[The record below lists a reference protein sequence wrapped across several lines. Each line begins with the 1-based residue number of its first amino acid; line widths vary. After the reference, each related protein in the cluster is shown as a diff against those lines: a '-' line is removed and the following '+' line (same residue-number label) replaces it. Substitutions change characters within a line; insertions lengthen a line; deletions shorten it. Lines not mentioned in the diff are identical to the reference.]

1 MWLEEHGT
9 RINVMRTEQALD
21 TNAEIV
27 ATNCPFCL
35 TMMEDGIKDK
45 EATEKIKAFDLAELV
60 ERNLQ

>member
-9 RINVMRTEQALD
+9 RINVMRTEQALE
-21 TNAEIV
+21 TGSEVV

-45 EATEKIKAFDLAELV
+45 GAVEAVKAFDIAELV